1 MSNSKALLRSKINK
15 SKDSNI
21 KKIKKRIILKIGSS
35 LLINNK
41 KVNISWLDSLASN
54 IKELSNE
61 YEFIIVSSGA
71 ISLGCNKLNL
81 IKSDLSIIEKQA
93 IASIGQIYLMD
104 KYCEIFSKYKL
115 LIAQILL
122 TYSDCNSVNRKQNF
136 QNTLQELLSRNIIP
150 IINENDAISFD
161 EIKIGDNDTLSAYIA
176 NISSAD
182 NLILFSD
189 VDGLYNK
196 NPHLNSD
203 ASHIPIVNNISSEI
217 TKMASKSIS
226 KDGTGGMI
234 TKLQAAK
241 IVEKSNCSTIIT
253 SGLMHNCLSDLFSK
267 KIKYTIFNDKGE
279 F

>member
-1 MSNSKALLRSKINK
+1 MTNSKALSQSKINK
-15 SKDSNI
+15 SKNKNI
-21 KKIKKRIILKIGSS
+21 KNTRRRIILKIGSS

-54 IKELSNE
+54 IKELNNK

-81 IKSDLSIIEKQA
+81 IKSNLSIIEKQA

-104 KYCEIFSKYKL
+104 KYCEIFSKYEL

-136 QNTLQELLSRNIIP
+136 QNTLQELLARNIIP
-150 IINENDAISFD
+150 IINENDAISVD
-161 EIKIGDNDTLSAYIA
+161 EIKIGDNDTLSAHIA
-176 NISSAD
+176 NISNAD

-189 VDGLYNK
+189 VDGLYSS

-203 ASHIPIVNNISSEI
+203 ACHVPIVNNISCDI
-217 TKMASKSIS
+217 TKMASNSIS
-226 KDGTGGMI
+226 KEGTGGMI

-253 SGLMHNCLSDLFSK
+253 SGLMHNCLSDLFNK
-267 KIKYTIFNDKGE
+267 KIKYTIFNDKGN